1 VIDYTTVCF
10 VIMPFGVK
18 SVNGQD
24 IDFDRIFDDV
34 FKPAVEAV
42 ALPAPQNGKLS
53 ARRTDK
59 DFFAGDIGQEMFQ
72 YLQWSRIALADITG
86 LNANV
91 MYEVGVRHTARA
103 SGTVILRQANAVI
116 PFDISRIKA
125 FPYEYFPAERASE
138 ARTLIQRLLGE
149 SLLENRLDSPVQ
161 LALRAQRETP
171 DLEPILRDAENAIRN
186 FDRPGAI
193 AHLRRAVEVSGG
205 NPLSLLRLGLLLRD
219 NADPRDA
226 LQQFQAAV
234 GRAPEYAEAWREKG
248 VTENLLSRK
257 GGWTGSNGEDS
268 LREAIRLNGNDFD
281 ALASLGGV
289 LRRQSRYD
297 EALEMYRRSAQVSNG
312 HPYPLLM
319 ALKLEARSTGRLDVT
334 PTLRGQLVQGQR
346 MRNNQARLVPPFD
359 SPWSFFDSAEIR
371 MYLGD
376 PAGSLDWIRKGLE
389 QCEHRWQAE
398 TFRSALQLLV
408 DGDAKLDGLDQ
419 ARAELDG
426 AIPTLPE

>member
-1 VIDYTTVCF
+1 MIDYTTVCF

-18 SVNGQD
+18 KVDGQD
-24 IDFDRIFDDV
+24 IDFDRIFDDI
-34 FKPAVEAV
+34 FKPAVEGV
-42 ALPAPQNGKLS
+42 SLHKPQKGTLS

-86 LNANV
+86 LNPNV
-91 MYEVGVRHTARA
+91 MYEVGVRHNARA
-103 SGTVILRQANAVI
+103 SGTVILRQANAAI
-116 PFDISRIKA
+116 PFDINRIKA
-125 FPYEYFPAERASE
+125 FPYEYSPEEKARE
-138 ARTLIQRLLGE
+138 ARALIQRLLSE
-149 SLLENRLDSPVQ
+149 SLQENRLDSPVQ

-193 AHLRRAVEVSGG
+193 AHLRRAVDVSGG

-219 NADPRDA
+219 SGEPREA
-226 LQQFQAAV
+226 LLQFQSAV
-234 GRAPEYAEAWREKG
+234 GKAPEYSEAWREKG
-248 VTENLLSRK
+248 VTENNLSRK
-257 GGWTGSNGEDS
+257 PGWTGPNGEDA

-289 LRRQSRYD
+289 LRRQSRYE

-319 ALKLEARSTGRLDVT
+319 ALKLEARSTGRLDIT
-334 PTLRGQLVQGQR
+334 PTVRGQLLQAQR
-346 MRNNQARLVPPFD
+346 MRNNQAKLVPPFD

-376 PAGSLDWIRKGLE
+376 AAGFVDWIQRGLE

-408 DGDAKLDGLDQ
+408 DGGVNLDGLDQ
-419 ARAELDG
+419 GRAELDG
-426 AIPTLPE
+426 AIAALPE